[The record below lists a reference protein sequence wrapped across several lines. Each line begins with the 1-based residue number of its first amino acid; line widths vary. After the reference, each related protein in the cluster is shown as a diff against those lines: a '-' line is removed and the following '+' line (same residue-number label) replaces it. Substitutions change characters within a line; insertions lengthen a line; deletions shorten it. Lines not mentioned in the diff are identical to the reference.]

1 MPTAHS
7 TPARPAIL
15 LTHPRFDRPPV
26 ANPHKRRRRGT
37 IDLGKA
43 RRRREYML
51 ATFGTLT
58 PADDARPI
66 QRKELKGDFP
76 LGAKE
81 WIPISIDGD
90 IGVMRII
97 RALQSEGLQMTDGK
111 IVDWPLDPE
120 DIRVTDELRTLTN
133 GLTDSELGEV
143 LAYAKGVKARSG
155 RPS

>member
-1 MPTAHS
+1 MTKANS
-7 TPARPAIL
+7 TPARPAKL

-26 ANPHKRRRRGT
+26 ANPHKRRRKGT

-58 PADDARPI
+58 PADDTRPI
-66 QRKELKGDFP
+66 QHKELKGDFP

-90 IGVMRII
+90 IGLFRII
-97 RALQSEGLQMTDGK
+97 RALQSEGLQMIDGK
-111 IVDWPLDPE
+111 IMDWPLDPE
-120 DIRVTDELRTLTN
+120 DVRLTAELHTLIN

-143 LAYAKGVKARSG
+143 LAYVKGIKSRRGRRS
-155 RPS
+155 